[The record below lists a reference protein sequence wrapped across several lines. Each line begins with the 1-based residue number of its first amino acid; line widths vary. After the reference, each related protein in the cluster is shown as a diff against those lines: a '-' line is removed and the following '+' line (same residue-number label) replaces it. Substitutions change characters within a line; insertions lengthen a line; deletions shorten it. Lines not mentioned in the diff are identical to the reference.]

1 MVAVYFTINGG
12 NSIVALLIMGYSIVT
27 QLFPPLVASLLPNNP
42 VTKQGAMA
50 GILIGVATVAVV
62 VTTKTSIA
70 SLFPG
75 ASPLVA
81 GINTGFIA
89 LTLNVATMIV
99 VSVFSRVPQQRL
111 ASSAE

>member
-1 MVAVYFTINGG
+1 
-12 NSIVALLIMGYSIVT
+12 
-27 QLFPPLVASLLPNNP
+27 
-42 VTKQGAMA
+42 
-50 GILIGVATVAVV
+50 
-62 VTTKTSIA
+62 
-70 SLFPG
+70 LFPG

-99 VSVFSRVPQQRL
+99 VSVFSRVPQPRL